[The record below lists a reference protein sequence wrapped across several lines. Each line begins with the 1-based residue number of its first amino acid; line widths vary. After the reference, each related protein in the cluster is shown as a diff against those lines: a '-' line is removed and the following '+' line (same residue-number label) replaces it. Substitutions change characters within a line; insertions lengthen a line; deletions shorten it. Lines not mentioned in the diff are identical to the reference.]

1 MRNEYRKYGGFIYF
15 IYKNPMKSFRWNQG
29 IWERYLM
36 IIKYGRMINDEDWKT
51 FAAKFS
57 IELNLIWIDNINLK
71 YYSFLLF
78 VCSVNFTPPLPPGE
92 GGSKIYGTF
101 VYWFNKK

>member
-1 MRNEYRKYGGFIYF
+1 
-15 IYKNPMKSFRWNQG
+15 
-29 IWERYLM
+29 M
-36 IIKYGRMINDEDWKT
+36 IIKFERMINDEDWKT

-78 VCSVNFTPPLPPGE
+78 V
-92 GGSKIYGTF
+92 
-101 VYWFNKK
+101 YWFNKK